1 MSETVS
7 VDEKGRLVIPKKVRE
22 KARIG
27 VNVKLV
33 AKASG
38 VGRVEIT
45 DPKILIA
52 QAQEIGA
59 KRLAGWKEED
69 HQATTYLLRSMR
81 AKNETH

>member
-7 VDEKGRLVIPKKVRE
+7 VDGKGRLVLPKKVRE

-27 VNVKLV
+27 VNVKLL

-38 VGRVEIT
+38 VGRVELS
-45 DPKILIA
+45 DPTILIA

-59 KRLAGWKEED
+59 KKLAGWREKD
-69 HQATTYLLRSMR
+69 HQATTYLLRAMR

>member
-7 VDEKGRLVIPKKVRE
+7 VDEKGRLVLPKKIRE

-38 VGRVEIT
+38 IGRVELS
-45 DPKILIA
+45 DPRILVA

-59 KRLAGWKEED
+59 KKLARWREED
-69 HQATTYLLRSMR
+69 HQAATYLLRSMR
-81 AKNETH
+81 TKNETH

>member
-38 VGRVEIT
+38 IGRVELS
-45 DPKILIA
+45 DPKGRQLEEVRVIRD
-52 QAQEIGA
+52 EIE
-59 KRLAGWKEED
+59 KRVRE
-69 HQATTYLLRSMR
+69 LL
-81 AKNETH
+81 